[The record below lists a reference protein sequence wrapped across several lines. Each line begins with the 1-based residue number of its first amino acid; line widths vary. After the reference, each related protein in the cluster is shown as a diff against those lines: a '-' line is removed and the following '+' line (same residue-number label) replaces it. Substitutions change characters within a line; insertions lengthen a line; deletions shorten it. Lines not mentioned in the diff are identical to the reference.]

1 MLLHELFFRYEVTG
15 ITEEHLRDAMPL
27 KEVQDKILQIL
38 YNGESIWRLRLDG
51 GKARILVGHG
61 LEHDLDCL
69 RVNYPDHMLRWAL
82 TTCDIRAHIPGI
94 QNSILLD
101 NLSSKITNQFYRWGV
116 VEIVGSIFNEAPK
129 CWYTWIA
136 KFDIFLE
143 NWSWEIAK
151 LYG

>member
-1 MLLHELFFRYEVTG
+1 MLLHEPFFRYEVTG

-69 RVNYPDHMLRWAL
+69 RVNYPDHMLR
-82 TTCDIRAHIPGI
+82 
-94 QNSILLD
+94 
-101 NLSSKITNQFYRWGV
+101 
-116 VEIVGSIFNEAPK
+116 
-129 CWYTWIA
+129 
-136 KFDIFLE
+136 
-143 NWSWEIAK
+143 
-151 LYG
+151 